1 MEKNVAA
8 YYTKIQK
15 QSLSKHRQVKGKCI
29 TNPTGISDAF
39 SKSFID
45 IGLNQKLS

>member
-15 QSLSKHRQVKGKCI
+15 QSLSKHRQSKCI
-29 TNPTGISDAF
+29 TNPTDISDAL